1 MITGLALINEVEDRL
16 GWRQT
21 ASLDGDLRPD
31 SRKMVRLLN
40 RVLKSIQRLDDWP
53 LLRKDAEITTV
64 ATLTDTNAMSV
75 INGSKV
81 VALGDADGDIV
92 FSETMI
98 GRALTI
104 GSERTIYRIASVETN
119 ISLTMNKEWIGDTI
133 DGDETAFKIGQ
144 DQYALPA
151 DFDRPAVGWESFLSP
166 YALKPVGP
174 DVFKKVRIDRSN
186 TLRIGNPEIFTT
198 YGYTPNNYQMVLH
211 LDPYPES
218 EQILNYSYYCNHP
231 EIDSDND
238 RVLLPLAKLDAVIEG
253 MNYVATRDYTDDQ
266 KMTLVLQDYMRAL
279 NSAGGSPGTTDDIT
293 QITPNMRQ
301 KYQRRAQWGRG
312 VKVNWGSLF
321 DRSDRV
327 GFD

>member
-1 MITGLALINEVEDRL
+1 MITGLELINEVEDRL

-21 ASLDGDLRPD
+21 PSLDGDLRPD
-31 SRKMVRLLN
+31 SRKMLRLLN

-53 LLRKDAEITTV
+53 LLRKDAEIKTV
-64 ATLTDTNAMSV
+64 AAVTDEGNVSA
-75 INGSKV
+75 INGN
-81 VALGDADGDIV
+81 DGFASV
-92 FSETMI
+92 SHTTPFTENMI
-98 GRALTI
+98 GRAITI
-104 GSERTIYRIASVETN
+104 GDERTVYRIVSVETTG
-119 ISLTMNKEWIGDTI
+119 SLTLNKEWVGTTI
-133 DGDETAFKIGQ
+133 DGVETAFKIGQ
-144 DQYALPA
+144 DQYALPS

-166 YALKPVGP
+166 YSITPVGP
-174 DVFKKVRIDRSN
+174 DAFKKTRMDRAN
-186 TLRIGNPEIFTT
+186 DLRIGNPEIFTT

-211 LDPYPES
+211 LDPFPEF

-231 EIDSDND
+231 EINSDND

-327 GFD
+327 GFN